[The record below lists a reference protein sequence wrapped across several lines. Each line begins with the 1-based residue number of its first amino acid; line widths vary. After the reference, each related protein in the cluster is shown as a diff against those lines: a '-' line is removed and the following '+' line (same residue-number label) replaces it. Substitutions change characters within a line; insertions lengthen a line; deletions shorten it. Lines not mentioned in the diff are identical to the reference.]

1 MNNETSVS
9 IKFTNKVTGEKK
21 LERYATQLKTIYSAL
36 SSIDTGKA
44 KILEGS
50 MNKVTDDKT
59 KNKVDKLG
67 NSLSLAFSTAK
78 LTAFLTTINRVTKK
92 MSEFTKKT
100 ATYTENMNLLDVA
113 FNNNTDEAE
122 KFVNTLSEMYGLDES
137 WGYKTVGI
145 FKQLANAMGLAD
157 EVGTKMSKTL
167 TQLAIDTSSLYNIE
181 VEDTVSILQSALAG
195 QTKPAR
201 RLGADIT
208 QSTLQLTLNSAGIDR
223 TIESLSYAE
232 KRLVIVASLLN
243 QTQNSFGDWGRT
255 IDGVA
260 QQMRIFQQQTERLT
274 RAIGSLFL
282 PILKATLPFI
292 NAFLMVLTEI
302 INWLAVLVGYDP
314 KEFDFFSGTSESVL
328 DLSEGLSSAN
338 ENAKKL
344 KSGLRGFDKLNNITT
359 PSSGGGASASGG
371 ASGIDPEV
379 LNLFNKASDGYLKS
393 LEKIENKAT
402 KIRDKIM
409 KWLGFTKLTN
419 KETGDVSF
427 KYDGIKKTLTN
438 FYNSF
443 MKLNTVGK
451 IFVALGLALVFKKIF
466 DIVKKATTIFRPFYG
481 IIDKMITPLKNIVKY
496 IKEYVRYAPN
506 LNSAIKTATSDWSSQ
521 ASALEK
527 MKLGLVGVTTALVG
541 ISFMADAF
549 KSISE
554 NGFNF
559 NNVMTLILGS
569 LTLAGGAIITLTA
582 LLGSMSLALA
592 GATAGISVIV
602 GAVVALVA
610 GMANAKKTTN
620 EYVESM
626 NEINNS
632 AKANADAS
640 IGQINRTKELTS
652 ELGLL
657 VSRNGEV
664 KKSDEDRVN
673 YILTKVNEAYG
684 TEYQLIDNKIYKNGQ
699 EIKSNEDL
707 IKSIDE
713 VMRKKR
719 AEAIL
724 NAYQDVYN
732 EALRQQNEILKEA
745 EGLSS
750 KKGELSKKEK
760 KQLQELK
767 DQYDENQK
775 TIKNYEKLEEVYL
788 TGTIEKI
795 DKATRK
801 FYDDTQATYN
811 RAFDGLKKE
820 SERTRNYC
828 ENNLGSFETKFKVDA
843 SEFNSFANQ
852 FNNSDWQKTTNHYL
866 PPFSLPRHKTGLPF
880 VPNDYYLAYL
890 DYGER
895 VLTKEQNADYNRGII
910 NGQNAISGS
919 PVNATFVIKVGD
931 KELAKQ
937 VINNIQDMAKNNGKP
952 ITIGGF

>member
-9 IKFTNKVTGEKK
+9 IRFSNNVTGAKKIEK
-21 LERYATQLKTIYSAL
+21 YAEQLKTINSVLSA
-36 SSIDTGKA
+36 IDTGKA
-44 KILEGS
+44 KILEES
-50 MNKVTDDKT
+50 MNKVADDKS

-67 NSLSLAFSTAK
+67 NALSLAFSSAK

-92 MSEFTKKT
+92 MSEYTKKT

-302 INWLAVLVGYDP
+302 INWLAILVGYDP
-314 KEFDFFSGTSESVL
+314 KEFDFFSGTSESVI
-328 DLSEGLSSAN
+328 DLSEGLAGAN

-371 ASGIDPEV
+371 ASGIDPNV
-379 LNLFNKASDGYLKS
+379 LGLFNKASDNYMES
-393 LEKIENKAT
+393 LSKIENKAT
-402 KIRDKIM
+402 RIRDLIM
-409 KWLGFTKLTN
+409 EWLGFTKIIN
-419 KETGDVSF
+419 EETGDVSF
-427 KYDGIKKTLTN
+427 KFEHLTSGSVLGALGIGGAIYSGIVTISKVLSKFGIISKPLPSLFTLLGKAVQWLWGALSGVVTAIATATGLSVGWVVAIGVAIAGVIALIIIYWDEIKGFFVKMWEGFNEYIINPIVDFISNLATKVYDNVIKPIIDFFKPIFDAVAEIFKLIIDNITEIVVGVGKAVWEIIKK
-438 FYNSF
+438 
-443 MKLNTVGK
+443 VGEIFLK
-451 IFVALGLALVFKKIF
+451 IVEIFVALAKAFYIYVIEPIFEFIGKIF
-466 DIVKKATTIFRPFYG
+466 KWVYDKAIKPIIDLFVNVGTWVYDNIIKPVWDKIVWLKDKAVGIFKEVGKTVVNFISDSIKNVINSVLYG
-481 IIDKMITPLKNIVKY
+481 IEWTINKFIKM
-496 IKEYVRYAPN
+496 
-506 LNSAIKTATSDWSSQ
+506 LNNAIK
-521 ASALEK
+521 LINK
-527 MKLGLVGVTTALVG
+527 IPGVED
-541 ISFMADAF
+541 IS
-549 KSISE
+549 
-554 NGFNF
+554 
-559 NNVMTLILGS
+559 
-569 LTLAGGAIITLTA
+569 
-582 LLGSMSLALA
+582 
-592 GATAGISVIV
+592 
-602 GAVVALVA
+602 
-610 GMANAKKTTN
+610 
-620 EYVESM
+620 YV
-626 NEINNS
+626 
-632 AKANADAS
+632 
-640 IGQINRTKELTS
+640 S
-652 ELGLL
+652 EL
-657 VSRNGEV
+657 
-664 KKSDEDRVN
+664 
-673 YILTKVNEAYG
+673 
-684 TEYQLIDNKIYKNGQ
+684 
-699 EIKSNEDL
+699 
-707 IKSIDE
+707 SIP
-713 VMRKKR
+713 R
-719 AEAIL
+719 
-724 NAYQDVYN
+724 
-732 EALRQQNEILKEA
+732 LK
-745 EGLSS
+745 G
-750 KKGELSKKEK
+750 GM
-760 KQLQELK
+760 
-767 DQYDENQK
+767 D
-775 TIKNYEKLEEVYL
+775 
-788 TGTIEKI
+788 
-795 DKATRK
+795 
-801 FYDDTQATYN
+801 
-811 RAFDGLKKE
+811 
-820 SERTRNYC
+820 
-828 ENNLGSFETKFKVDA
+828 
-843 SEFNSFANQ
+843 
-852 FNNSDWQKTTNHYL
+852 
-866 PPFSLPRHKTGLPF
+866 F
-880 VPNDYYLAYL
+880 VPSDYFPAYL

>member
-9 IKFTNKVTGEKK
+9 IRFSNNVTGAKKIEK
-21 LERYATQLKTIYSAL
+21 YAEQLKTINSVLSA
-36 SSIDTGKA
+36 IDTGKA
-44 KILEGS
+44 KILEES
-50 MNKVTDDKT
+50 MNKVADDKS

-67 NSLSLAFSTAK
+67 NALSLAFSSAK

-92 MSEFTKKT
+92 MSEYTKKT

-302 INWLAVLVGYDP
+302 INWLAILVGYDS
-314 KEFDFFSGTSESVL
+314 KEFDFFSGTSESVI
-328 DLSEGLSSAN
+328 DLSEGLAGAN

-371 ASGIDPEV
+371 ASGIDPNV
-379 LNLFNKASDGYLKS
+379 LGLFNKASDNYMES
-393 LEKIENKAT
+393 LSKIENKAT
-402 KIRDKIM
+402 RIRDLIM
-409 KWLGFTKLTN
+409 EWLGFTKIIN
-419 KETGDVSF
+419 EETGDVSF
-427 KYDGIKKTLTN
+427 KFEHLTSGSVLGALGIGGAIYSGIVTISKVLSKFGIISKPLPSLFALLGKAVQWLWGALSGVVTAIATATGLSVGWVVAIGVAIAGVIALIIIYWDEIKGFFVKMWEGFNEYIINPIVDFISNLATKVYDNVIKPIIDFFKPIFDAVAEIFKLIIDNITEIVVGVGKAVWEIIKK
-438 FYNSF
+438 
-443 MKLNTVGK
+443 VGEIFLK
-451 IFVALGLALVFKKIF
+451 IVEIFVALAKAFYIYVIEPIFEFIGKIF
-466 DIVKKATTIFRPFYG
+466 KWVYDKAIKPIIDLFVNVGTWVYDNIIKPVWDKIVWLKDKAVGIFKEVGKTVVNFISDSIKNVINSVLYG
-481 IIDKMITPLKNIVKY
+481 IEWTINKFIKM
-496 IKEYVRYAPN
+496 
-506 LNSAIKTATSDWSSQ
+506 LNNAIK
-521 ASALEK
+521 LINK
-527 MKLGLVGVTTALVG
+527 IPGVED
-541 ISFMADAF
+541 IS
-549 KSISE
+549 
-554 NGFNF
+554 
-559 NNVMTLILGS
+559 
-569 LTLAGGAIITLTA
+569 
-582 LLGSMSLALA
+582 
-592 GATAGISVIV
+592 
-602 GAVVALVA
+602 
-610 GMANAKKTTN
+610 
-620 EYVESM
+620 YV
-626 NEINNS
+626 
-632 AKANADAS
+632 
-640 IGQINRTKELTS
+640 S
-652 ELGLL
+652 EL
-657 VSRNGEV
+657 
-664 KKSDEDRVN
+664 
-673 YILTKVNEAYG
+673 
-684 TEYQLIDNKIYKNGQ
+684 
-699 EIKSNEDL
+699 
-707 IKSIDE
+707 SIP
-713 VMRKKR
+713 R
-719 AEAIL
+719 
-724 NAYQDVYN
+724 
-732 EALRQQNEILKEA
+732 LK
-745 EGLSS
+745 G
-750 KKGELSKKEK
+750 GM
-760 KQLQELK
+760 
-767 DQYDENQK
+767 D
-775 TIKNYEKLEEVYL
+775 
-788 TGTIEKI
+788 
-795 DKATRK
+795 
-801 FYDDTQATYN
+801 
-811 RAFDGLKKE
+811 
-820 SERTRNYC
+820 
-828 ENNLGSFETKFKVDA
+828 
-843 SEFNSFANQ
+843 
-852 FNNSDWQKTTNHYL
+852 
-866 PPFSLPRHKTGLPF
+866 F
-880 VPNDYYLAYL
+880 VPSDYFPAYL